1 MIDAYCADS
10 DPKIPYLSPLQDN
23 LKGLPKILM
32 HVGDEE
38 VLLDD
43 SLEFAKKAK
52 AAGVDLTV
60 VVWPH
65 MFHVFHLWAPFLP
78 EANRALVE
86 ISNFVQ
92 NIQN

>member
-1 MIDAYCADS
+1 
-10 DPKIPYLSPLQDN
+10 
-23 LKGLPKILM
+23 M

-43 SLEFAKKAK
+43 TLEFAKKARS
-52 AAGVDLTV
+52 AGLDVTY

-78 EANRALVE
+78 EANHALVE
-86 ISNFVQ
+86 IRNFVQ
-92 NIQN
+92 KILN

>member
-1 MIDAYCADS
+1 M
-10 DPKIPYLSPLQDN
+10 Q
-23 LKGLPKILM
+23 
-32 HVGDEE
+32 VGDEE

-43 SLEFAKKAK
+43 TLEFAKKAK
-52 AAGVDLTV
+52 AAGVNVTD

-92 NIQN
+92 KIQN